1 MKQGRTLTDLA
12 AEIERRAAAKKDFI
26 APPEQLRMT
35 SHDRE
40 LNKPGVPQLW
50 VGRDNCFDVTNFAH
64 EQIAEYLKIPQPY
77 YKRMIDEAPELLARN
92 VNEWFA
98 KGDPKKKNRMVRVL
112 DGKVRALLSDGYRRM
127 ENEDLAEAVLPILAD
142 LKLDIMS
149 CEITDRRLYI
159 KAVDPAMTREIQAKF
174 PGAYWGD
181 GGHHVV
187 KMREACPAITIANSE
202 IGEGRLSVLGGLY
215 DGGCTNLAT
224 FGERSVQKTHLGKRH
239 ELGGEE
245 LLWEILSDK
254 TKQVTDE
261 ALWRQ
266 VQDTVRATFNR
277 LKFDALVD
285 KVDATQAEPID
296 GDPIKV
302 VTATA
307 KKFGLDG
314 SQERSVLR
322 HLIEGGSLSR
332 FGLYNAVTRASQD
345 VEDYDEASRM
355 ERLGGKLIELPQTE
369 WRALAKAA

>member
-1 MKQGRTLTDLA
+1 MKQGRTLQDLA
-12 AEIERRAAAKKDFI
+12 AEITRRAAAKQDII
-26 APPEQLRMT
+26 AHTSALRMT
-35 SHDRE
+35 SIDFA
-40 LNKPGVPQLW
+40 LNQPGEPKI
-50 VGRDNCFDVTNFAH
+50 GIGDDTYGITPHAH
-64 EQIAEYLKIPQPY
+64 TQIADFCKIPADY
-77 YKRMIDEAPELLARN
+77 YKRMMVEAPGLLARN
-92 VNEWFA
+92 VNQWIDA
-98 KGDPKKKNRMVRVL
+98 NPKHKKRLVRILV
-112 DGKVRALLSDGYRRM
+112 GKVRALLSNSYRRM
-127 ENEDLAEAVLPILAD
+127 EDEDLAEAVLPVLFD

-187 KMREACPAITIANSE
+187 KMRKACPAVTISNSQT
-202 IGEGRLSVLGGLY
+202 GEGRLSVLGGLY
-215 DGGCTNLAT
+215 DGGCTNLST
-224 FGERSVQKTHLGKRH
+224 FGERSVQKTHLGKRN
-239 ELGGEE
+239 EFEGEE
-245 LLWEILSDK
+245 LRWEILSDK

-285 KVDATQAEPID
+285 KVEATQAELIE
-296 GDPIKV
+296 GENAVKV

-314 SQERSVLR
+314 TQEKSVLR

-332 FGLYNAVTRASQD
+332 FGLYNAITRASQD

-355 ERLGGKLIELPQTE
+355 ERLGGRIIELPKTE
-369 WRALAKAA
+369 WQVLAKAA